1 MLCAYG
7 FTVDHIRGDGRLERE
22 RKFSPMGGERAPMEG
37 ALFDVPEERPWRST
51 RSVLP
56 IYTIGFTK
64 KSAAEFF
71 ETLRRAG
78 IRRLIDVRLKNS
90 AQLAGF
96 TKRDDLAYFLREICG
111 AEYRHEPLLAPTP
124 EMLECYRKRH
134 VTWDEYERQ
143 FLRLMEQRR
152 IDEVLDPALFAIPT
166 VLLCSEPTAERCH
179 RRLVVEFLRA
189 PWKDVRPVHL

>member
-1 MLCAYG
+1 
-7 FTVDHIRGDGRLERE
+7 VE
-22 RKFSPMGGERAPMEG
+22 
-37 ALFDVPEERPWRST
+37 
-51 RSVLP
+51 

-71 ETLRRAG
+71 ETLRHAG
-78 IRRLIDVRLKNS
+78 IRRLIDIRLKNS

-96 TKRDDLAYFLREICG
+96 TKRDDLAYFLREICD

-124 EMLECYRKRH
+124 EMLERYRKRRA
-134 VTWDEYERQ
+134 TWDEYERQ

-152 IDEVLDPALFAIPT
+152 IDETLDPALFATPT

-189 PWKDVRPVHL
+189 RWKDVQPVHL